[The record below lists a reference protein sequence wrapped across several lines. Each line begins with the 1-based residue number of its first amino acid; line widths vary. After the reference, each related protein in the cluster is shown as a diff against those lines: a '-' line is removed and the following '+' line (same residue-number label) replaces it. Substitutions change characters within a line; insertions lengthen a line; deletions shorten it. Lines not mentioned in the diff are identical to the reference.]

1 MDNGKIGDFIRSLR
15 KELNYSQQD
24 LADLIPITR
33 EGVSKWERGVNLP
46 DSSSLLRLSEIFNV
60 SINELLYGE
69 RKTKKNKNEISNITV
84 ELYKENNK
92 KTKRLKILFS
102 ALIVTIVL
110 FLTYYFINTFNTLKV
125 YNINYS
131 DNSITIKNGMIVT
144 TKEKVYFKLGDI
156 KTENNIESL
165 KLYFKN
171 KKGEENIILETDSNE
186 IELVEYLG
194 YNNYFDFKDL
204 NQIFKETYLE
214 IVFENETKTIHLN
227 YEKDFANDYLVPKKQ
242 TDMNPGKLE
251 ISLSNEELENKI
263 IDKFKLKDNLY
274 TLQAKNLKFTYFV
287 DFNTITL
294 TQNNKDNKKI
304 WNYNILFQSCEFQ
317 EYKGLELVN
326 SFIFNKDGIECS
338 IEDCNKNEDE
348 IKFFFEKLTNIL
360 R

>member
-46 DSSSLLRLSEIFNV
+46 DSSSLLRLSEIFNA

-92 KTKRLKILFS
+92 KTKKLKILFS
-102 ALIVTIVL
+102 TLIVTIVL

-204 NQIFKETYLE
+204 NQILKETYLE
-214 IVFENETKTIHLN
+214 IIFEDETKTIHLN
-227 YEKDFANDYLVPKKQ
+227 YEKDFANDYLVPKKESSI
-242 TDMNPGKLE
+242 TKDKLE
-251 ISLSNEELENKI
+251 ILLSNEGLENKI
-263 IDKFKLKDNLY
+263 KDKFKLKDNIY
-274 TLQAKNLKFTYFV
+274 IFQAKNLKFLYV
-287 DFNTITL
+287 QDLNLITL
-294 TQNNKDNKKI
+294 TQKNKDNKKV
-304 WNYNILFQSCEFQ
+304 WNYNIETGLCDFQ
-317 EYKGLELVN
+317 EYRNGDLINAFSYSNEV
-326 SFIFNKDGIECS
+326 ITCS
-338 IEDCNKNEDE
+338 IEDCNKNEEE
-348 IKFFFEKLTNIL
+348 INFFFEKLSNIL